1 MHAIPLSSPMMQPP
15 LPISDRTQPR
25 HVMAL
30 RSEVSSYPI
39 SVETHMSGMPSLVV
53 ERGPDGVEQGIA
65 VERFFE
71 ERDGSGL

>member
-1 MHAIPLSSPMMQPP
+1 MQPP

-30 RSEVSSYPI
+30 GSEVSSYPI
-39 SVETHMSGMPSLVV
+39 SVETHMSGMPSRVV
-53 ERGPDGVEQGIA
+53 ERRPDGVEQGIA
-65 VERFFE
+65 VERLLE